1 MKPSFLFFCVV
12 AILAFVAGFYFHEGL
27 NEKVQYERDTCYE
40 IMRGHLAITNPE
52 QYNDLYIDRGAV
64 YEQYRK

>member
-40 IMRGHLAITNPE
+40 VMNKHLSTTNPE
-52 QYNDLYIDRGAV
+52 IVYDLDINDTGDLYGR
-64 YEQYRK
+64 E